1 MEDDL
6 QSAGLSR
13 ERVALFVGPR
23 CLLRPDPPPLFRV
36 TNTPPLKL
44 NRFWAQRSMR
54 QVGTMTNLTKT
65 CRKARNDNDKSDQG
79 VPKGIQ

>member
-36 TNTPPLKL
+36 LNTPPLSL
-44 NRFWAQRSMR
+44 N
-54 QVGTMTNLTKT
+54 
-65 CRKARNDNDKSDQG
+65 
-79 VPKGIQ
+79 II

>member
-23 CLLRPDPPPLFRV
+23 CLLRADPPPLFRV
-36 TNTPPLKL
+36 PNTPPLKL
-44 NRFWAQRSMR
+44 HRLWAQRSMR
-54 QVGTMTNLTKT
+54 QVDAGDD
-65 CRKARNDNDKSDQG
+65 R
-79 VPKGIQ
+79 